1 VKLYLVRHA
10 HAVPEAAQLPDEQ
23 RYLSVE
29 GREVARSV
37 ANKLRAA
44 GVRLH
49 ACITSP
55 LVRAVQTAELFAH
68 GLGFAHEVETLF
80 ALAPGFPPRVVT
92 ERVEGLV
99 DSLGKAAAV
108 ALVSHEPGITALG
121 AHLIGGRAFPQFRP
135 AQVTLVE
142 DGRAIWT
149 FTPDALTF
157 VRLDED

>member
-10 HAVPEAAQLPDEQ
+10 HAVPEGANMPDEQ
-23 RYLSVE
+23 RHLSIE

-37 ANKLRAA
+37 ANKLRAS

-49 ACITSP
+49 ACLTSP
-55 LVRAVQTAELFAH
+55 LVRAVQTAELLAQ
-68 GLGFAHEVETLF
+68 GLGFMHEVETLS
-80 ALAPGFPPRVVT
+80 ALAPGFPPRTVM
-92 ERVEGLV
+92 ERMEALA
-99 DSLGKAAAV
+99 DSLGKGAAV

-142 DGRAIWT
+142 DQRAIWT
-149 FTPDALTF
+149 FAPDSLTF